1 MKRENILFLEWRI
14 LRFCCDVTW
23 HRAKKSMMPEGRCWR
38 MTAATVLQQTLLIRL
53 IIKCRIKR
61 SELFDFLQ
69 ISILKHIVCTST
81 TSNSQWAL
89 TSIYIFSKIISIEV
103 LPSSASTK
111 ISVWSITWPH
121 HHNIHRTAALVWMLR
136 SPVLVNNLSN
146 SGLGF
151 VFVGMM
157 SLRAARCRAASCQCV
172 HVRTGALNWPFDETT
187 RVS

>member
-1 MKRENILFLEWRI
+1 MNFLI
-14 LRFCCDVTW
+14 
-23 HRAKKSMMPEGRCWR
+23 S
-38 MTAATVLQQTLLIRL
+38 
-53 IIKCRIKR
+53 CR
-61 SELFDFLQ
+61 SP
-69 ISILKHIVCTST
+69 SYNIVCTST

-157 SLRAARCRAASCQCV
+157 SLRAARCRAASCQLPVRACTDRCTELTFWWDYTCILECPWNRGTKPHLDYRLV
-172 HVRTGALNWPFDETT
+172 VERNHVLFP
-187 RVS
+187 